1 MSSSSPASQFGP
13 NEWVVEEM
21 YDQFLAD
28 PSSVDAAWHDFFADF
43 KPTQDAQAKA
53 DDARQTTAEG
63 SPDMNGQAA
72 TPTPQTVRNAES
84 AAKQTAPAKAAPKT
98 APKTEAKAAAPKA
111 APKAPSAQAPAEK
124 DAEPESKQLR
134 GAAAAIAKNM
144 DASLS
149 VPTATSV
156 RAVPAK
162 LMADNRIVINNHLK
176 RTRGGKIS
184 FTHLIGYAMV
194 RALKN
199 FPNMN
204 RHYQLIDGKPF
215 AVTPEHVNFGL
226 AIDMKGKEGSRTL
239 V

>member
-43 KPTQDAQAKA
+43 KPTQAAQAKA
-53 DDARQTTAEG
+53 DDARQNSGDPGNEG
-63 SPDMNGQAA
+63 PGANGQVAN
-72 TPTPQTVRNAES
+72 PSPQTVRNAES
-84 AAKQTAPAKAAPKT
+84 TAKQTAPKNAPAKAAPKT
-98 APKTEAKAAAPKA
+98 EAKATAAAKAPAPAKAAAPKA
-111 APKAPSAQAPAEK
+111 AEKAPAKPAEK

-162 LMADNRIVINNHLK
+162 LMA
-176 RTRGGKIS
+176 
-184 FTHLIGYAMV
+184 
-194 RALKN
+194 
-199 FPNMN
+199 
-204 RHYQLIDGKPF
+204 
-215 AVTPEHVNFGL
+215 
-226 AIDMKGKEGSRTL
+226 
-239 V
+239 